1 MKIPTRQQAEK
12 YLTEAGIL
20 NPGPWVEHSRHTA
33 EAARR
38 IAAHH
43 PAIDPEA
50 AYILGLLHD
59 IGRRDGIHG
68 MRHVVDGYN
77 FLQAEGYPY
86 AARICLT
93 HSYPIPDVNAGSNNW
108 DGTPTERQFVAD
120 FLAQVE
126 YTPYDR
132 LIQICDALALP
143 SGPVL
148 MEKRL
153 VDVVLRYGFNQYTL
167 EKWRVFFTIQREF
180 NEAIGQ
186 SIYSVLPG
194 IVKTTFGLTI
204 SAS

>member
-1 MKIPTRQQAEK
+1 MKIPTRQQAET
-12 YLTEAGIL
+12 YLAEAGNL

-33 EAARR
+33 EAAHR

-43 PAIDPEA
+43 PALNPEA

-77 FLQAEGYPY
+77 FLIGEGHSD

-93 HSYPIPDVNAGSNNW
+93 HSYPLPYADSGSGKW
-108 DGTPTERQFVAD
+108 DGTQEEFKFVQAYLD
-120 FLAQVE
+120 EIE

-132 LIQICDALALP
+132 LIQLCDALALP

-153 VDVVLRYGFNQYTL
+153 VDVVLRYGLNQYTL
-167 EKWRVFFTIQREF
+167 EKWRAFFAIQREF

-194 IVKTTFGLTI
+194 IVETTFGLTI
-204 SAS
+204 SPS